1 MFLGTFFLL
10 LTISDTY
17 NGIVGVRG
25 SNPLGST
32 IRNLEETQLELA
44 RATTHLKRGR
54 ISPCV
59 ATKCLPANL
68 ASMLQVFRSA
78 IHS

>member
-32 IRNLEETQLELA
+32 RKA
-44 RATTHLKRGR
+44 SRPGAGGSAFRSVARGR
-54 ISPCV
+54 VGIQEGRQALRREGDLLGPHV
-59 ATKCLPANL
+59 
-68 ASMLQVFRSA
+68 VER
-78 IHS
+78 